1 MSYGCHVRTL
11 LVLMLAIGCKGS
23 ERKAVEPR
31 VSTLPPLPTAPTATI
46 DPPNTPPEFPKEAPA
61 IVLWQG
67 GGEPPRTILSVRVWP
82 DGTVRFPC
90 NRRGMLPRAR
100 VTAMVD
106 TFDRAGWLPPAG
118 TPPPAANTADPAC
131 ITTSVQVER
140 DGRITRRNSSCG
152 MPSDAVDD
160 ALGFIQAVVGPDP
173 CRP

>member
-1 MSYGCHVRTL
+1 VSYGRGVRTL

-23 ERKAVEPR
+23 ERKAVPPR
-31 VSTLPPLPTAPTATI
+31 VSTLPPLAAAPTATI
-46 DPPNTPPEFPKEAPA
+46 DPPNTPAEFPKEPPA

-67 GGEPPRTILSVRVWP
+67 GGEPPRTILSIRVWP

-90 NRRGMLPRAR
+90 NRRGMLPRER

-118 TPPPAANTADPAC
+118 TPLAAPSNTDTAC
-131 ITTSVQVER
+131 ITTSVQLER
-140 DGRITRRNSSCG
+140 DGRTVRRNSSCG